1 MRIESY
7 NFSGNNYTLSQ
18 KKQYKNSKC
27 STGVFQKSG
36 LQFISYQDFNISFGE
51 RLNRTPEDFYAQKFN
66 LDNMPDTVRKYLF
79 EDFEERRHMPPA
91 QLQRQAFEYLK
102 LADNVQD
109 IKDMYPDE
117 PLFVHLKE
125 VKDTKPNTGILLL
138 LKWDAQ
144 TSQTPIFKDKQNKDL
159 TTYLLKKVYLE
170 GKTIDEL
177 NTDFDKDATDEIK
190 RELGVK
196 DKKYFSH
203 SNIYTLGIRYPK
215 LPYYNSFLA
224 TRNDKEYI
232 PPVRKSSIPVS
243 EETKEK
249 LSVAMTKWWSGLNQM
264 ERAEQI
270 QKMLNGK
277 EMSNSIFTKYQGQ
290 IMTIAAAQMGFS
302 EKLSDIFS
310 EKYSDSSFV
319 IDFPTFSEQ
328 QREIML
334 EFWNKDPEFRTNYS
348 RALQDTISEFETA
361 YYSEDK
367 TQLESLLNKALELKS
382 KVLDKAREKHY
393 QRREMQKLT
402 HAPQHDAQVPGTPRR
417 LSEKQL
423 NEVQTVDLNSPNT
436 INKLYRKVQMD
447 SMRFY
452 TDMYKSTFMDF
463 LLKNTTLTVRKV
475 AVALSQPDAQ
485 KFLNIDDQ
493 EFNEIKK
500 VDTDKYKNLVDYFY
514 LKYPLVAATNEF
526 VLNKLLYELTGNPEV
541 FTFNRQGS
549 VEFIQEHNLEQEVL
563 RHHDRLNSE
572 MKKFAR
578 ASTGKELDDFA
589 NLEFDTA
596 VILHVNQGFK
606 YHPEYSYEMQT
617 AGMMHDL
624 YHQDPENYKAFL
636 KNYNAAIK
644 YYNNPAS
651 SPHAK
656 EVIMEHL
663 VAEYMNWLLN
673 AKDNTMIDYMSGCYF
688 NKKQN
693 ALEKNYNIDL
703 SSLYSLQQGSKQY
716 FHKTETK
723 YWVPEVEEKF
733 LNFMPRQD
741 YFKNTE
747 GLAMFIAVN
756 VEKYNKPI
764 KNLSARDRKVAVD
777 MSKTLKKM
785 VHNDFEKAEPKL
797 ANANHAAINYVL
809 YNLTKQPEALAN
821 SPIETADFIKNKH
834 LGKRIENSSELIQK
848 KFEEYQKE
856 ISADEIKEFYNTAF
870 YPMLKDIEEYGVEFA
885 EIENQDNF
893 ERAQKMLIDALED
906 NDSEIT
912 EKLMKYISVK
922 SPFIRLLQEN
932 NIPEDDKDFLVET
945 IVVDCMRKI
954 AKDIDKS
961 LNF

>member
-7 NFSGNNYTLSQ
+7 NFLGNNYTLSQ
-18 KKQYKNSKC
+18 KKQYKNSKY

-36 LQFISYQDFNISFGE
+36 LPFISYQDFNISFGE

-79 EDFEERRHMPPA
+79 EDFEERHHMPPA
-91 QLQRQAFEYLK
+91 QLQREAFQYLK
-102 LADNVQD
+102 LADTVRD
-109 IKDMYPDE
+109 IKDMYPEE
-117 PLFVHLKE
+117 PLFANLKE
-125 VKDTKPNTGILLL
+125 LKDTKPNKGILLL

-144 TSQTPIFKDKQNKDL
+144 TSQTPVFKDSEHKDL

-177 NTDFDKDATDEIK
+177 NKDFDKDSTDAIK

-196 DKKYFSH
+196 DKQYFSH
-203 SNIYTLGIRYPK
+203 TNIYTLGIRYPK

-232 PPVRKSSIPVS
+232 PPVRKSNVIVT

-249 LSVAMTKWWSGLNQM
+249 LATAMTKWWAGLNEM

-270 QKMLNGK
+270 QKMLHGK
-277 EMSNSIFTKYQGQ
+277 EMSDSIFSKYQGQ

-302 EKLSDIFS
+302 EKLSDIFA
-310 EKYSDSSFV
+310 EKYSDENFV
-319 IDFPTFSEQ
+319 QEFPEFAEQ

-367 TQLESLLNKALELKS
+367 TLLESLLNKALDLKA
-382 KVLDKAREKHY
+382 KVLDKAREKQY
-393 QRREMQKLT
+393 QRREMQKL
-402 HAPQHDAQVPGTPRR
+402 APSPKDISDSKIASNTPA
-417 LSEKQL
+417 KQL
-423 NEVQTVDLNSPNT
+423 NAAQTIDLNSPNT
-436 INKLYRKVQMD
+436 VNKLYRKIQME
-447 SMRFY
+447 SMKFY
-452 TDMYKSTFMDF
+452 TDMFKSAFMDY
-463 LLKNTTLTVRKV
+463 LMKNTTQLERKV
-475 AVALSQPDAQ
+475 SVALSLPDAQ
-485 KFLNIDDQ
+485 KLLNVDDK
-493 EFNEIKK
+493 EFEEIKK
-500 VDTDKYKNLVDYFY
+500 LNTDKYANLTEYFY
-514 LKYPLVAATNEF
+514 LQHPLTAETNEF
-526 VLNKLLYELTGNPEV
+526 VVNTLLYDLTGNPEV
-541 FTFNRQGS
+541 FKYNRWEPI
-549 VEFIQEHNLEQEVL
+549 EFIKENKLEQEVL
-563 RHHDRLNSE
+563 KQHNQLNTE

-578 ASTGKELDDFA
+578 VSTGKELDDFA
-589 NLEFDTA
+589 NLEFDTS

-606 YHPEYSYEMQT
+606 YYPQYSSDMKN
-617 AGMMHDL
+617 AGRMYDL

-644 YYNNPAS
+644 YYNNS
-651 SPHAK
+651 KTSPHAK
-656 EVIMEHL
+656 EVIIEHM
-663 VAEYMNWLLN
+663 VADYIDWLPNSKENIML
-673 AKDNTMIDYMSGCYF
+673 DYMLGNYSHR
-688 NKKQN
+688 KQD
-693 ALEKNYNIDL
+693 ALDKNYDIDL
-703 SSLYSLQQGSKQY
+703 TSLYSLQQGAKQY
-716 FHKTETK
+716 FHKTETR

-764 KNLSARDRKVAVD
+764 KNLSARDRKIAVD
-777 MSKTLKKM
+777 MSNVLKKM
-785 VHNDFEKAEPKL
+785 LHNDFEKFEPKL

-821 SPIETADFIKNKH
+821 SPIETVDFIKNKH

-856 ISADEIKEFYNTAF
+856 ISADEIKEFYNTTF

-893 ERAQKMLIDALED
+893 EQAQKIIIDALED

-912 EKLMKYISVK
+912 EKLMKYISLK
-922 SPFIRLLQEN
+922 TPFIRLLHEN
-932 NIPEDDKDFLVET
+932 NIPEDDKDFLVEA
-945 IVVDCMRKI
+945 IVVDCERKI
-954 AKDIDKS
+954 ARDIDDS
-961 LNF
+961 LKF